1 MIEQKAIDTLRVLSV
16 EAILKASSG
25 HPGMALGAAPIMH
38 TLFTKVLNFNP
49 KVDKWFNRDRFVM
62 AAGHGSSL
70 LYSCLH
76 LAGAITL
83 DDLKSFRSL
92 NSITPGHP
100 ELNITPCVDISS
112 GPLGQGIPE
121 AVGFAIAESF
131 LGSKYNTE
139 NVKVVNHYTYVL
151 CGDGDM
157 QEGATME
164 ALSLAGHLGLN
175 KLIVL
180 YDSND
185 VQLDGAVSLA
195 MSDDTKKKMEA
206 FNWNYLFVKDG
217 NDIKDIISKVKK
229 AQKSDKPTLIEI
241 KTVIGYGAK
250 KAGTSAVHGAPLA
263 LEEVQAMRK
272 ALGGEEF
279 SVADEVYELYKIVQK
294 NGCKKYRKW
303 KRDIKQYK
311 FESFEKYQEF
321 EKIINN
327 EFAVDFSKFSFKD
340 DNKKATRNSSSE
352 VLKWLGEKIST
363 LIGGTADL
371 SCSTKAKLNG
381 DFFSKDNR
389 LARNIAF
396 GVREHAMAGICNG
409 MAAHG
414 GVKVF
419 CSGFFVFSDYMK
431 PAMRLAALMELPVIY
446 VFSHDSIAV
455 GEDGPTHQPVE
466 QLTMLRSIPNFEVL
480 RPADQFEM
488 LASWQFAI
496 TSSETP
502 VALIT
507 SRQDLE
513 NVTYDKGLNN
523 TIHGGYILSD
533 FDKDLEGIIIASG
546 SEVSLALALQK
557 SLAEEGR
564 FVRVV
569 SMPSLGLF
577 EKQSKKYKE
586 SVLPKKLSKRLVIEA
601 SDAVHYYK
609 YLGEKGQVYNI
620 EKFGKSA
627 NAKILFKDYGFD
639 LESILDFYKSM

>member
-38 TLFTKVLNFNP
+38 ALFTKVLNFNP

-185 VQLDGAVSLA
+185 VQLDGDVSLA

-352 VLKWLGEKIST
+352 VLKWLGEKVPT

-513 NVTYDKGLNN
+513 NVTYEKGLNN

>member
-1 MIEQKAIDTLRVLSV
+1 MIEQKAINTLRVLSV
-16 EAILKASSG
+16 EAIAKAASG

-76 LAGAITL
+76 LVGAITM
-83 DDLKSFRSL
+83 DDLKAFRSL

-100 ELNITPCVDISS
+100 ELHVTPCVDISS
-112 GPLGQGIPE
+112 GPLGQGLAE
-121 AVGFAIAESF
+121 AVGFALAESF
-131 LGSKYNTE
+131 LANKFNTE
-139 NVKVVNHYTYVL
+139 TAKVVNHYTYAL

-164 ALSLAGHLGLN
+164 SMSLAGHLGLN

-185 VQLDGAVSLA
+185 VQLDGDVAQA
-195 MSDDTKKKMEA
+195 TSDDTKKKMEA
-206 FNWNYLFVKDG
+206 YNWNYLLVKDG
-217 NDIKDIISKVKK
+217 NDTKDILVKIKK
-229 AQKSDKPTLIEI
+229 AQKSSKPTLIEI
-241 KTVIGYGAK
+241 KTVIGIGAK
-250 KAGTSAVHGAPLA
+250 QEGTCAVHGAPLPY
-263 LEEVQAMRK
+263 EEVKAMRK

-279 SVADEVYELYKIVQK
+279 SAEAEVYELYQGVQK

-311 FESFEKYQEF
+311 FENFEKYQEF

-327 EFAVDFSKFSFKD
+327 EFVVDFNTFAFKD
-340 DNKKATRNSSSE
+340 DNKKATRVSSSE
-352 VLKWLGEKIST
+352 VLKWLGDKVPT

-371 SCSTKAKLNG
+371 SCSTKAKVSG
-381 DFFSKDNR
+381 GFFSKSDR
-389 LARNIAF
+389 SARNIAF

-409 MAAHG
+409 MVSHG
-414 GVKVF
+414 GLKVF

-431 PAMRLAALMELPVIY
+431 PALRLAALMELPVIY

-455 GEDGPTHQPVE
+455 GEDGPTHQPIE
-466 QLTMLRSIPNFEVL
+466 QLTMLRSIPNFEVI

-488 LASWQFAI
+488 LAAWKIAMN
-496 TSSETP
+496 SSNKP

-513 NVTYDKGLNN
+513 NVTYEKGLNN

-533 FDKDLEGIIIASG
+533 FEKDIEAIIIASG
-546 SEVSLALALQK
+546 SEVSLALEVQKKLAL
-557 SLAEEGR
+557 ENR

-569 SMPSLGLF
+569 SMPSLCLF
-577 EKQSKKYKE
+577 EKQSTKYKE
-586 SVLPKKLSKRLVIEA
+586 SVLPKKISKRLVIEA
-601 SDAVHYYK
+601 GDAIHYYK
-609 YLGEKGQVYNI
+609 YLGEKGKAYNI
-620 EKFGKSA
+620 NRFGKSA
-627 NAKILFKDYGFD
+627 KASVLFKDYGFD
-639 LESILDFYKSM
+639 SESILDFYKLM